1 MADLNLYTRMKQ
13 SLAFTTERYKKKIE
27 DFELIYYFC
36 EYIIFEVGLHVP
48 NSLACVFNSF
58 QHISSAFSHLKRNQ
72 QFFRG
77 ANPKFFSLAM
87 KDFFYSTTAMRNFC

>member
-13 SLAFTTERYKKKIE
+13 SLAFTTERYKKKEE

-58 QHISSAFSHLKRNQ
+58 QHISSAFFAFEKKPAV
-72 QFFRG
+72 F
-77 ANPKFFSLAM
+77 
-87 KDFFYSTTAMRNFC
+87 